1 MVHKMRKL
9 QPSQV
14 PSRHSGMNSM
24 VPFPLALG
32 SHLNVM
38 IVERPSLHPEV
49 VLQAKMTIESQ
60 KCKKKTNLSSLV
72 QTHLLLDTY
81 IADILNSEL
90 VRVIVHGCNDKTL
103 GKVLASIF
111 FAQYILKV

>member
-32 SHLNVM
+32 SHLKVM

-49 VLQAKMTIESQ
+49 VLQEKMTNESQ
-60 KCKKKTNLSSLV
+60 KCPKKQPVITCSNTFAF
-72 QTHLLLDTY
+72 QIHILL
-81 IADILNSEL
+81 
-90 VRVIVHGCNDKTL
+90 
-103 GKVLASIF
+103 
-111 FAQYILKV
+111 